1 MPLLPRSVTQRTS
14 PSPDSPRR
22 HRPLAALSP
31 LPSRRRPPPSAR
43 RGSSGRMRKTTTNPT
58 GMRHAV
64 RRRAW
69 SVSAGAWVPTA
80 GAPMRSDQ
88 LYVPPCF
95 CAPTFASR
103 AKCIVWAI
111 LGDQGLC
118 YVLRL
123 RRGAVLRVTALGSVC
138 VTCYGFRWEL
148 CNTVLRVTA
157 FWVCN
162 TGRSRWYRNCLGGKA
177 GCGDGP
183 PKAGK
188 V

>member
-1 MPLLPRSVTQRTS
+1 
-14 PSPDSPRR
+14 
-22 HRPLAALSP
+22 
-31 LPSRRRPPPSAR
+31 
-43 RGSSGRMRKTTTNPT
+43 
-58 GMRHAV
+58 
-64 RRRAW
+64 
-69 SVSAGAWVPTA
+69 
-80 GAPMRSDQ
+80 MRSDQ
-88 LYVPPCF
+88 LYACF

-111 LGDQGLC
+111 LRDQGLC

-162 TGRSRWYRNCLGGKA
+162 TGRSRTVVNLRPMARGEGGEPHLE
-177 GCGDGP
+177 GCCIRR
-183 PKAGK
+183 
-188 V
+188 